1 MRSNTLFRRVAV
13 VLAVVAAAPLA
24 RAEGFCSQLNTVLA
38 AAPQFASLRGAPEG
52 MQYDGT
58 LRLLSATQCKLRNK
72 SDLDANWQPVN
83 EKWSYEC
90 LWEEKPPEALPMLQ
104 GFVRKCLGNRATFS
118 EGSPLGR
125 KFSNFTG
132 GVFAV
137 GGTSIVVDFNQDT
150 DQLWLTVLPEG
161 VSQ

>member
-1 MRSNTLFRRVAV
+1 MHHDTLSRRVAF
-13 VLAVVAAAPLA
+13 VLAVVAAPLA
-24 RAEGFCSQLNTVLA
+24 RAEGFCSQLDTVLA
-38 AAPQFASLRGAPEG
+38 AAPQFSSLRGAAEG

-58 LRLLSATQCKLRNK
+58 LLLLSATQCKLRNK
-72 SDLDANWQPVN
+72 SDLDDNWQPMN

-104 GFVRKCLGNRATFS
+104 GFVAKCLGSRATFS

-132 GVFAV
+132 GVFVA
-137 GGTSIVVDFNQDT
+137 GETSIVVDFNKDT

>member
-1 MRSNTLFRRVAV
+1 MRKNNLPGRVAF
-13 VLAVVAAAPLA
+13 VLAFVAAPLA
-24 RAEGFCSQLNTVLA
+24 RAEGFCSELDTILA

-58 LRLLSATQCKLRNK
+58 LRILNATQCKLRNK
-72 SDLDANWQPVN
+72 SDLGDDWQPIN

-90 LWEEKPPEALPMLQ
+90 LWSDKPPEALPMLQ
-104 GFVRKCLGNRATFS
+104 GFVRKCLGSRATFS

-125 KFSNFTG
+125 KFSNYTG
-132 GVFAV
+132 GVFTVDA
-137 GGTSIVVDFNQDT
+137 TSVVVDFNKDT
-150 DQLWLTVLPEG
+150 DQLWLRVLPQG

>member
-1 MRSNTLFRRVAV
+1 MHNNTVPRRIAF
-13 VLAVVAAAPLA
+13 VLAFVAAPLA
-24 RAEGFCSQLNTVLA
+24 RAEGFCSQLDTVLA
-38 AAPQFASLRGAPEG
+38 AAPQFASLRGAAEG

-58 LRLLSATQCKLRNK
+58 LLVLKATQCKLRNK
-72 SDLDANWQPVN
+72 SDLGDNWQPIN
-83 EKWSYEC
+83 EKWAYEC
-90 LWEEKPPEALPMLQ
+90 LWEDKPPEALPMLQ
-104 GFVRKCLGNRATFS
+104 GFVRKCLGDRATFS

-125 KFSNFTG
+125 KYPNYTG

-137 GGTSIVVDFNQDT
+137 GETSIVVDFNKDT